1 VKPCA
6 EQEPCGSAAGFD
18 FFDCGS
24 YSNRKESML
33 FLVPESMPVVQ
44 SHQLL
49 QNIKLSLK

>member
-1 VKPCA
+1 VKPWA
-6 EQEPCGSAAGFD
+6 EQEACGSAAGFD

-49 QNIKLSLK
+49 QKIKLSLK

>member
-6 EQEPCGSAAGFD
+6 EQEPRGSAAGFD

-24 YSNRKESML
+24 YSNTTESML

>member
-6 EQEPCGSAAGFD
+6 EQEACGSAAGFD
-18 FFDCGS
+18 IFDCGS
-24 YSNRKESML
+24 YSNRKESTL

-44 SHQLL
+44 SCQLL

>member
-1 VKPCA
+1 LKPCA
-6 EQEPCGSAAGFD
+6 EQEPFGFAAGFD
-18 FFDCGS
+18 FFDFGS

-49 QNIKLSLK
+49 QKIKLSLK